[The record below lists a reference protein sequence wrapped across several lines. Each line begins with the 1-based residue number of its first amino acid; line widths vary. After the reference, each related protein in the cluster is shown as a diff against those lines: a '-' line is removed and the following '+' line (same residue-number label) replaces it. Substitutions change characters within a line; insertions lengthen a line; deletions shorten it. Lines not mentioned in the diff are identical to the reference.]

1 MRRPLTMNGSVP
13 GMTSEVKMSRE
24 DARKLRDTSRRWRS
38 TVRTPSTVG
47 RMIAKK
53 PPRKTTTAFMFQ
65 SSPNHR
71 TTSGTSATRGSALKK
86 FNHGSNV
93 SDRRRYHRMS
103 AGRGLRTRGW
113 IVRNAGLV
121 ATVTRS
127 VRRGGDALAHGLTPK
142 ALAHVDVPLVE
153 DRRAAQE
160 REARDALHLTARVR
174 CPAALR
180 EH

>member
-1 MRRPLTMNGSVP
+1 MAMRRPLTMNGSVP
-13 GMTSEVKMSRE
+13 GMTSDVKMSRE

-86 FNHGSNV
+86 FNHG
-93 SDRRRYHRMS
+93 R
-103 AGRGLRTRGW
+103 
-113 IVRNAGLV
+113 
-121 ATVTRS
+121 
-127 VRRGGDALAHGLTPK
+127 VRRPRGPARDLHRLDREDDGRARAHDELERRDP
-142 ALAHVDVPLVE
+142 HVVP
-153 DRRAAQE
+153 
-160 REARDALHLTARVR
+160 EARLRHLARAR
-174 CPAALR
+174 
-180 EH
+180 